1 MLKYAISRSL
11 SALPWMRSHQVAVS
25 YVESEE
31 VSAKGA
37 GKRASYRTR
46 SETVRCSA

>member
-11 SALPWMRSHQVAVS
+11 SALPWVRSHQVAVS
-25 YVESEE
+25 CVESEN
-31 VSAKGA
+31 VRAKGA

-46 SETVRCSA
+46 TETVRDSA